1 MGYPKRLALQLTVQL
16 IRKDRKGR
24 VSRLLSVNPGRDP
37 LIETIKSLDAI
48 FRWFAHLSGLSFGR
62 GKGLGENP
70 RLLELQRSKYFYGRR
85 MSGCRMNTLS
95 AIVYVIDDDPSIRQR
110 IKHLSG
116 SVGLETIFFE
126 AAKEFLANRL
136 PTVPSC
142 MVLEVRLRG
151 TSGLDLQDG
160 LNEAGVHTPLIFL
173 TSHGDIP
180 MAVRAMKAGAVTFL
194 TKPYRDQ
201 DLLDSVQEALVR
213 DEARRHQEAELSELR
228 ERFESLT
235 PRERDV
241 LPLVTSGLPSK
252 KIAAMIGT
260 SVTTV
265 KVHRSK
271 LTRKIGALCRRAGEN
286 GHETR
291 YCRAISKATV
301 RRWIPKH
308 DAATLLCNCL

>member
-1 MGYPKRLALQLTVQL
+1 M
-16 IRKDRKGR
+16 
-24 VSRLLSVNPGRDP
+24 VSPS
-37 LIETIKSLDAI
+37 
-48 FRWFAHLSGLSFGR
+48 SGGVLR
-62 GKGLGENP
+62 ARQGLERNP
-70 RLLELQRSKYFYGRR
+70 RLLELQRSKHFYGRR
-85 MSGCRMNTLS
+85 GSSYRMSRPS
-95 AIVYVIDDDPSIRQR
+95 AIVYVIDDDPSIRQG
-110 IKHLSG
+110 IKRLLG
-116 SVGLETIFFE
+116 SMGLEAIFCE
-126 AAKEFLANRL
+126 SAKEFIANRV
-136 PTVPSC
+136 PSVPSC
-142 MVLEVRLRG
+142 MILEVRLRG

-271 LTRKIGALCRRAGEN
+271 LRRKIGAASVAELV
-286 GHETR
+286 
-291 YCRAISKATV
+291 KMATKLDIARQYQRQV
-301 RRWIPKH
+301 
-308 DAATLLCNCL
+308 